1 VWAPKRGVTV
11 SVNQPPLAAIC
22 MYLST
27 ERTTNHK
34 AGKPLVD
41 GLGERER
48 ERTEE
53 LLKNAERLM
62 CGVVWLNGQR
72 F

>member
-11 SVNQPPLAAIC
+11 SVTKPPLAAIC

-48 ERTEE
+48 TEE